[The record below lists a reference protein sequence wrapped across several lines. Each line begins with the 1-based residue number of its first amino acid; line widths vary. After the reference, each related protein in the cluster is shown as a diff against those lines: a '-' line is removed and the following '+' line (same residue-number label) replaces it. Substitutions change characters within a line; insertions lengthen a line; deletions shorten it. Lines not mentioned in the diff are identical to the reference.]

1 MIGFEPEMAQ
11 KILLTPNG
19 LESLK
24 KELEKLENFKRPQVV
39 ARLERA
45 RDMGDLTEN
54 SDYYDAK
61 DELGLLEGRI
71 LELKEI
77 IDRAEVVNK
86 SKNCKKV
93 ALGCQVKV
101 QNNQEE
107 HLFRIVGEWE
117 ADPIQK
123 KISYTSP
130 LGQALIGRRVG
141 EEIEFEAPVG
151 KIVYKILSID

>member
-1 MIGFEPEMAQ
+1 MMGFEPEMAQ
-11 KILLTPNG
+11 KILLTPEG
-19 LESLK
+19 LDGLK
-24 KELEKLENFKRPQVV
+24 KELEKLKNFKKPQLV

-45 RDMGDLTEN
+45 REMGDLTEN

-61 DELGLLEGRI
+61 DELGLVEGRI
-71 LELKEI
+71 LELEEI
-77 IDRAEVVNK
+77 IARTEIVNK
-86 SKNCKKV
+86 GKNCKKV

-101 QNNQEE
+101 QSNQEE
-107 HLFRIVGEWE
+107 HLYLIVGEWE

-123 KISYTSP
+123 KISYSSP

-141 EEIEFEAPVG
+141 EEVEFEAPAG